1 MKESNQKSVLDE
13 LGSKEVRLRILLGS
27 VSGRDSLTR
36 LEPTRILRRIVELI
50 GTAEMSEWNFGVT
63 RLEM

>member
-36 LEPTRILRRIVELI
+36 LQLTRILRRIMELI